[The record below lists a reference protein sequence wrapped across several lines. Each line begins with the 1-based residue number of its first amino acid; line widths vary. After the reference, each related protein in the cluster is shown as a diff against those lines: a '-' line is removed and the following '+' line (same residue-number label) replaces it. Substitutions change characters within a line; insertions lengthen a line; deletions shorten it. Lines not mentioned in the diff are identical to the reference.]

1 MHFVYVARKNPD
13 SCNKSSN
20 SYDTFISS
28 CVYQLYTC
36 LSMDLNK
43 DMMVISCSDMCYS
56 HIPPLMSSSDHRF

>member
-13 SCNKSSN
+13 SCNKSWN

-43 DMMVISCSDMCYS
+43 DMMVISCSDMYV
-56 HIPPLMSSSDHRF
+56 IRIYPR